1 MGHSHLVNSFFMVY
15 TVYGSTRE
23 AQLHFSVINAGDFVS
38 KIGHDVVFICR
49 GFGVTLGHDV
59 NIEMRNGNDISCN
72 YDDLLNL

>member
-1 MGHSHLVNSFFMVY
+1 MVY

-38 KIGHDVVFICR
+38 IIGHDVVFICR

-59 NIEMRNGNDISCN
+59 NIEMRNGNDISCKDTIN
-72 YDDLLNL
+72 CPEKVMKISHFD